1 MSGRARG
8 AVAAAAILIICLA
21 GALALFHGHGLG
33 RTRAPGAGDGGAPA
47 PDGSPSHADASPP
60 RIGPGVAVA
69 HRPVAPTAV
78 AVNYYSAAQARAFAA
93 AGRAADGHPEALDA
107 LDAAARA
114 ALADMRAELAR
125 QRSTAIGPAARA
137 GAAAVYSG
145 AGAGAAGAR
154 LDLGHVDR
162 GISGS
167 SGSEVITG
175 AQVWALAHLDPALGK
190 LEVENRSGG
199 DYTISLFGSDFGT
212 VRLNGGL
219 VVPGRAYALGTAA
232 EITGAAAVAVHI
244 RPAGVAT
251 TVYPGPLLPQGNG

>member
-8 AVAAAAILIICLA
+8 AVMAAAVLLICLA
-21 GALALFHGHGLG
+21 GALALSPGRGLG
-33 RTRAPGAGDGGAPA
+33 RQIAPGAGDGGWPA
-47 PDGSPSHADASPP
+47 MDGSSSRADASSP

-69 HRPVAPTAV
+69 RRPVTPTAV
-78 AVNYYSAAQARAFAA
+78 LASYYSAAQARAFAA
-93 AGRAADGHPEALDA
+93 AGRAADGHPEALGT
-107 LDAAARA
+107 LDAEAQT
-114 ALADMRAELAR
+114 ALSAMRAELAR
-125 QRSTAIGPAARA
+125 QQPTAIGPAARA
-137 GAAAVYSG
+137 GASAVSSG
-145 AGAGAAGAR
+145 AGAGSAGAR
-154 LDLGHVDR
+154 LDLGQVDR

-199 DYTISLFGSDFGT
+199 DYTISLFGDDFGT

-244 RPAGVAT
+244 RPAGVAA